1 MSLAPKM
8 NETTVQFGANENAI
22 WRKWECYLTQNTM
35 KSNNNKCIKMNKIL
49 QLSVSQYLTKHPQNS
64 RILNGDKS
72 IFEYAKPAK
81 AFVK

>member
-1 MSLAPKM
+1 M
-8 NETTVQFGANENAI
+8 Q
-22 WRKWECYLTQNTM
+22 
-35 KSNNNKCIKMNKIL
+35 MNKVL

>member
-1 MSLAPKM
+1 
-8 NETTVQFGANENAI
+8 
-22 WRKWECYLTQNTM
+22 
-35 KSNNNKCIKMNKIL
+35 MNKVL

-72 IFEYAKPAK
+72 IFEYAKPVK